1 LFGFDAAADAAA
13 LVARRAPGDA
23 GEIGAF
29 REPFAV
35 ALPVADPV
43 VAGRRP
49 RAPLAVAVV

>member
-1 LFGFDAAADAAA
+1 LFGFDAAA

-29 REPFAV
+29 REPFAA